1 MQKNLTELDREN
13 HVVLHGEDLVLHGE
27 DLVLFYSKA
36 FGRYLLRGKA

>member
-13 HVVLHGEDLVLHGE
+13 HVVLHGE